1 MVEDEKIIKIL
12 KALAQVEEDLTVPK
26 NIREKIKY
34 AIGALQEQ
42 NKETSLKIDKSL
54 QELDGV
60 SEDPNISS
68 YTRTQVWNII
78 SLLESI

>member
-1 MVEDEKIIKIL
+1 MVEEVKIIQIL
-12 KALAQVEEDLTVPK
+12 NALTQIEEDLTVPK
-26 NIREKIKY
+26 NVREKIKY
-34 AIGALQEQ
+34 AIIALQER
-42 NKETSLKIDKSL
+42 NKETPLKIDKSL